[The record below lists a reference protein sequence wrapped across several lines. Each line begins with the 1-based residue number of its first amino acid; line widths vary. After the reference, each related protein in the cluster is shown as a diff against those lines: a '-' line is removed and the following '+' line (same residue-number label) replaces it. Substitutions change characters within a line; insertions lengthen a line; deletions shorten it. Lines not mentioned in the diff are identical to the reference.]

1 MVVDG
6 EELTV
11 EDTVMAAVCAGRLS
25 PDLLDHGFDTYWC
38 VTEDG
43 HHRLL
48 RASELCLRPASRQS
62 SSARIGRRPG
72 REPLAHDLAHLRA
85 ALVDRLAD
93 RGRGVVGA
101 AEHRAASPGRCS

>member
-1 MVVDG
+1 MPETSDTEGGQSDREGATNMGDVKTGLRGAHVVVDG

-11 EDTVMAAVCAGRLS
+11 EDTVMAAVCDGRLS

-48 RASELCLRPASRQS
+48 RASELCLA
-62 SSARIGRRPG
+62 
-72 REPLAHDLAHLRA
+72 
-85 ALVDRLAD
+85 
-93 RGRGVVGA
+93 
-101 AEHRAASPGRCS
+101 

>member
-1 MVVDG
+1 MTRVIRFRRIGRGQRATEDPPTGRSQKVNPGGATKMGTMNTGWRGQHVVVDG

-11 EDTVMAAVCAGRLS
+11 EDTVMAAVCDGRLS

-48 RASELCLRPASRQS
+48 RACELV
-62 SSARIGRRPG
+62 
-72 REPLAHDLAHLRA
+72 A
-85 ALVDRLAD
+85 A
-93 RGRGVVGA
+93 G
-101 AEHRAASPGRCS
+101 

>member
-6 EELTV
+6 EDLTV
-11 EDTVMAAVCAGRLS
+11 EDTVMAAVCDGRLS

-48 RASELCLRPASRQS
+48 RASELVPSPATPRQSRSSAARRRRRRTGPRASR
-62 SSARIGRRPG
+62 A
-72 REPLAHDLAHLRA
+72 A
-85 ALVDRLAD
+85 ALAS
-93 RGRGVVGA
+93 GRGA
-101 AEHRAASPGRCS
+101 RR

>member
-1 MVVDG
+1 MRSPRVAGLPPVPPDDAGPVLQTGAVAADGISEMGRAIQMETNGRGMRGAHVIVDG
-6 EELTV
+6 EDLTV

-48 RASELCLRPASRQS
+48 RASELCLA
-62 SSARIGRRPG
+62 
-72 REPLAHDLAHLRA
+72 
-85 ALVDRLAD
+85 
-93 RGRGVVGA
+93 
-101 AEHRAASPGRCS
+101 

>member
-1 MVVDG
+1 MTRVIRFRRIGSGQRATEDPPTGRCQKVNPGGATKMGTMKNGMRGAHVIVDG

-11 EDTVMAAVCAGRLS
+11 EDTVMAAVCDGRLS

-48 RASELCLRPASRQS
+48 RASELVTTR
-62 SSARIGRRPG
+62 
-72 REPLAHDLAHLRA
+72 
-85 ALVDRLAD
+85 
-93 RGRGVVGA
+93 
-101 AEHRAASPGRCS
+101 

>member
-6 EELTV
+6 EDLTV

-48 RASELCLRPASRQS
+48 RASELLASR
-62 SSARIGRRPG
+62 
-72 REPLAHDLAHLRA
+72 
-85 ALVDRLAD
+85 
-93 RGRGVVGA
+93 
-101 AEHRAASPGRCS
+101 

>member
-1 MVVDG
+1 MSPDRRDDEDGRREDRTRGAHVVVDG

-11 EDTVMAAVCAGRLS
+11 EDTVMAAVCDGRLS

-48 RASELCLRPASRQS
+48 RASELCLASADDQRSSRSGTERVWLPPPRPRMVAPW
-62 SSARIGRRPG
+62 RR
-72 REPLAHDLAHLRA
+72 AT
-85 ALVDRLAD
+85 
-93 RGRGVVGA
+93 
-101 AEHRAASPGRCS
+101 

>member
-1 MVVDG
+1 MKKGMRGAHVVVDG

-11 EDTVMAAVCAGRLS
+11 EDTVMAAVCDGRLS

-48 RASELCLRPASRQS
+48 RASELVATADQPSSRAQSSFASTTDARSASRSRTS
-62 SSARIGRRPG
+62 SRI
-72 REPLAHDLAHLRA
+72 
-85 ALVDRLAD
+85 
-93 RGRGVVGA
+93 
-101 AEHRAASPGRCS
+101 S

>member
-1 MVVDG
+1 VRNVRLAYVEAAAFRRYWEEHMEAVMSGTTGMRGAHVVVDG
-6 EELTV
+6 EDLTI

-48 RASELCLRPASRQS
+48 RASELCV
-62 SSARIGRRPG
+62 AR
-72 REPLAHDLAHLRA
+72 
-85 ALVDRLAD
+85 
-93 RGRGVVGA
+93 
-101 AEHRAASPGRCS
+101 

>member
-1 MVVDG
+1 MTDGTTDLRGAHVLADG

-11 EDTVMAAVCAGRLS
+11 EDTVTAAVCDGRLS

-48 RASELCLRPASRQS
+48 RASELCLA
-62 SSARIGRRPG
+62 GT
-72 REPLAHDLAHLRA
+72 
-85 ALVDRLAD
+85 
-93 RGRGVVGA
+93 
-101 AEHRAASPGRCS
+101 

>member
-1 MVVDG
+1 MRRFLPLGLRVRTYRRVSQESMLKERGGATMDDKRTGMRGAHVVVDG

-48 RASELCLRPASRQS
+48 RASELCLT
-62 SSARIGRRPG
+62 GT
-72 REPLAHDLAHLRA
+72 
-85 ALVDRLAD
+85 
-93 RGRGVVGA
+93 
-101 AEHRAASPGRCS
+101 